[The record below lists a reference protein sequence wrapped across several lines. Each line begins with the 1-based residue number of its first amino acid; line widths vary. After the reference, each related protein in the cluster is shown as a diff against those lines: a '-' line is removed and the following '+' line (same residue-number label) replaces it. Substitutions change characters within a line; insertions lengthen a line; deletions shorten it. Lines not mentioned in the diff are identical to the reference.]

1 MRGESYIKLFR
12 KITEWEHFKDSNT
25 LHVFLYLLVSAVDR
39 DIDFRNN
46 KLKAGQYV
54 TSIRLISENTGL
66 SAMQVRTSLKKLKD
80 SGEISAE
87 TTNHEYTVYTVL
99 NYSQYQGTKRKR
111 SKQNDPNRP
120 YDESGSIDF

>member
-12 KITEWEHFKDSNT
+12 KITEWEHFSDSNT

-39 DIDFRNN
+39 DIEYRDRT
-46 KLKAGQYV
+46 LKSGQYV
-54 TSIRLISENTGL
+54 TSIRIIAESTGL
-66 SAMQVRTSLKKLKD
+66 SAMQVRTSLKKLKE

-111 SKQNDPNRP
+111 SKRNDPNRP
-120 YDESGSIDF
+120 YDESGSMDF